1 MHETIRGVGIVI
13 REFKEFIARGNAI
26 DLAVGVVIGA
36 AFTAI
41 VNSLVNNLIMPIV
54 GLILGGHSLTD
65 YFVVL
70 KAGKAGGPYAT
81 LVAATNDGANILGY
95 GAILNAI
102 VTFFIVAFVIFLMVK
117 AINKIRKPAPE
128 APTKDCPY
136 CLTAIPEAAT
146 RCPAC
151 TSELAPS

>member
-1 MHETIRGVGIVI
+1 MI

-41 VNSLVNNLIMPIV
+41 VNSIVNNFIMPLI
-54 GLILGGHSLTD
+54 GLILGGRDFTS
-65 YFVVL
+65 YFIVL
-70 KAGKAGGPYAT
+70 KEGKPGGPYAT
-81 LVAATNDGANILGY
+81 LVAANEAGANVLGY
-95 GAILNAI
+95 GAIINAI

-128 APTKDCPY
+128 PPTKDCPY

-151 TSELAPS
+151 TSELAKA